1 MNLTEITLDGE
12 TLGASALWSFAK
24 QALNPNA
31 QFKIYVTKAALAKVA
46 AASRYVEKIMSSE
59 KLIYSINTGFG
70 DFRNVR
76 IKDSELRELQR
87 NILLSHSCGVG
98 PAFGRDIVM
107 AMWILRLNTL
117 CRGNSG
123 IRPETFQRII
133 HMLEAGIIGV
143 VPSRGS
149 VGASGD
155 LAPSAHASLALIG
168 EGECSVPV
176 DGVFKSM
183 AARDALQL
191 KKLEPALLGP
201 KEGLCLINGTQ
212 TTTALA
218 IKAWHE
224 GSLALKSANLA
235 LAMSIEGFR
244 ASHDILHRG
253 VIDGRNHP
261 GVKNCA
267 TEVTQWLQP
276 LFASEISKSHENCG
290 EVQDPYSFRCGP
302 QVHGAVA
309 DELKRAEE
317 ILNREINSSS
327 DNPLLFPESNEA
339 ISGGNFHAIFTARV
353 SDNLASALS
362 TLASISERRM
372 AQFMDSK
379 ASRLPT
385 FLINNGGLNSGLM
398 MVHVTAAALVSECK
412 SLSFPA
418 SVDSIPT
425 NNDREDHVSM
435 GPIAGV
441 KACQVAEHCKMV
453 LAIELLAASQAID
466 LLRPLKTSNALEGAH
481 KKIRSRVSFI
491 DKDRSFTPDIE
502 AIKELIDQQELFV

>member
-12 TLGASALWSFAK
+12 TLDASTLWSFAK

-31 QFKIYVTKAALAKVA
+31 QFKIKVTETALKRVGA
-46 AASRYVEKIMSSE
+46 AATYVKNIMSSE

-76 IKDSELRELQR
+76 IKDSELRDLQR

-98 PAFGRDIVM
+98 PAFERDIVM

-123 IRPETFQRII
+123 IRPEIFQKII
-133 HMLEAGIIGV
+133 HMLEAGIIGI

-168 EGECSVPV
+168 EGQCTIPV
-176 DGVFKSM
+176 DGSFRSM
-183 AARDALQL
+183 SAADALRL
-191 KKLEPALLGP
+191 KKLEPAVLGP

-218 IKAWHE
+218 IKAWYE
-224 GSLALKSANLA
+224 GSSALKNANLA

-244 ASHDILHRG
+244 ASHHILHKG
-253 VIDGRNHP
+253 VIEGRNHP
-261 GVKNCA
+261 GVRKCA
-267 TEVTQWLQP
+267 DDISKWLSP
-276 LFASEISKSHENCG
+276 LFASEVSKSHEDCG

-309 DELKRAEE
+309 DELQRAEE
-317 ILNREINSSS
+317 VINREINSSS
-327 DNPLLFPESNEA
+327 DNPLVFPESSEA

-353 SDNLASALS
+353 SDSLASALS

-372 AQFMDSK
+372 AQLMDSK
-379 ASRLPT
+379 SSRLPT

-398 MVHVTAAALVSECK
+398 MVHVTSAALVSECK

-435 GPIAGV
+435 GPIAGI
-441 KACQVAEHCKMV
+441 KACQIADHCKTV
-453 LAIELLAASQAID
+453 IAIELLAAAQAVD
-466 LLRPLKTSNALEGAH
+466 LLRPLKTSPALEAAH
-481 KKIRSRVSFI
+481 KKIRSRVPFI

-502 AIKELIDQQELFV
+502 AIKELIDRQELLS